1 VCGASGGAWEALM
14 PFGQRLLTSKNA
26 FSPCRWKHHRILFF
40 LVWYVSLVVIQFI
53 NDEPFFFFFSFF
65 SLLSKNYNL
74 IILVAGS
81 STSIPF
87 LLISNFWS

>member
-53 NDEPFFFFFSFF
+53 NDEPFSFFSFF